1 MKDKLL
7 SLLLIFAINC
17 FSGTSEQLNN
27 FFNNELFFIQ
37 TSINKLNNHVD
48 ESKGTY
54 MKNDDKSIVI
64 EVNSPFREK
73 YFINNNEI
81 KIHDLDFNQIKK
93 IPINDKNETMLINFL
108 SDGFPKN
115 FNNKIAINEKIFFID
130 FINENTV
137 QIKFKDNMQ
146 IDNVI
151 KFYKND

>member
-7 SLLLIFAINC
+7 SLLLIFATNC
-17 FSGTSEQLNN
+17 VSDASEQLNT
-27 FFNNELFFIQ
+27 FFNNELFFTQ
-37 TSINKLNNHVD
+37 TSINKLNNNVD

-54 MKNDDKSIVI
+54 IKNEDKSIVI

-73 YFINNNEI
+73 YYINDNEI

-115 FNNKIAINEKIFFID
+115 FNNKITINEKIFLID

-146 IDNVI
+146 IDNI
-151 KFYKND
+151 IEFYKK

>member
-1 MKDKLL
+1 M
-7 SLLLIFAINC
+7 
-17 FSGTSEQLNN
+17 
-27 FFNNELFFIQ
+27 FFIQ
-37 TSINKLNNHVD
+37 TSINKLNNTSD

-54 MKNDDKSIVI
+54 IKNDDKSIVI
-64 EVNSPFREK
+64 EINSPFREK

-93 IPINDKNETMLINFL
+93 IPINDKNENMLINFL
-108 SDGFPKN
+108 SGGFPKN
-115 FNNKIAINEKIFFID
+115 FNNKITVNEKVFIID